1 MAQKPPLLMAG
12 DTIGIVSLGSPREA
26 EDINRNIA
34 FLQGLGINLVLG
46 DNVYASSGFLAGTAR
61 QRASDLMNMYMNP
74 EVKAILPTRG
84 GTGVQGILPFLDY
97 SFIAQNQ
104 NINSGYSDLTILLN
118 VLYELSEQIT
128 FHSLLLLDFRPTTP
142 AYNFDQFF
150 TATSTLLSPR
160 IIENPTGM
168 PALSLIVGNVTGP
181 LVGGNLTSFVGT
193 LGTPFDIDTR
203 GKVLFLED
211 VHEPINTIYRYIEQ
225 LRVAGKFLDC

>member
-1 MAQKPPLLMAG
+1 
-12 DTIGIVSLGSPREA
+12 
-26 EDINRNIA
+26 
-34 FLQGLGINLVLG
+34 
-46 DNVYASSGFLAGTAR
+46 
-61 QRASDLMNMYMNP
+61 MNMYMNP

-97 SFIAQNQ
+97 SFIAQNPK
-104 NINSGYSDLTILLN
+104 IISGYSDITILLN

-168 PALSLIVGNVTGP
+168 PALSLIGGNVTGP
-181 LVGGNLTSFVGT
+181 LVGGQSHFICRHPWHSL
-193 LGTPFDIDTR
+193 
-203 GKVLFLED
+203 
-211 VHEPINTIYRYIEQ
+211 
-225 LRVAGKFLDC
+225 